1 MERTSAGQ
9 RVYRR
14 HQLRRIA
21 FIRIAQRL
29 GLTLDEV
36 VEALSILPPDRIPTK
51 AQWASL
57 SRSWRNRLDERIA
70 RLESLRDDLTDCI
83 GCGCLSLKKCTP
95 VQPR

>member
-1 MERTSAGQ
+1 M
-9 RVYRR
+9 YRR